1 MLGILFFQI
10 KKIPDLGSSLPWVD
24 KLTRVDCWILQE
36 SSSGKTESGYLHYLV
51 VSFLCVEYFRS
62 VAKPPTCCDGIVK
75 GERYLGPWVFPMP
88 SGSELLIF
96 NVHTISGFFV
106 KGSDIVG
113 LVQCLSF
120 CISNKLVREA
130 DHFMNGKVLVHI
142 PWGTVYEIASLWS
155 QRQQISS
162 HS

>member
-1 MLGILFFQI
+1 
-10 KKIPDLGSSLPWVD
+10 
-24 KLTRVDCWILQE
+24 
-36 SSSGKTESGYLHYLV
+36 
-51 VSFLCVEYFRS
+51 
-62 VAKPPTCCDGIVK
+62 
-75 GERYLGPWVFPMP
+75 MP
-88 SGSELLIF
+88 SGSELLIV

-142 PWGTVYEIASLWS
+142 P
-155 QRQQISS
+155 
-162 HS
+162 

>member
-1 MLGILFFQI
+1 MLDIFYFSKLKNTRVHRFPGWTSWQQWTV
-10 KKIPDLGSSLPWVD
+10 GSSRTAPVA
-24 KLTRVDCWILQE
+24 KP
-36 SSSGKTESGYLHYLV
+36 SGYLHFLV
-51 VSFLCVEYFRS
+51 VSFLSVEYFRS
-62 VAKPPTCCDGIVK
+62 VAKPPINLLWWNS
-75 GERYLGPWVFPMP
+75 ERRKLFGTMSFSYAFWVRT
-88 SGSELLIF
+88 SHIQCAQHQWIL
-96 NVHTISGFFV
+96 FV

-113 LVQCLSF
+113 LVQFLSF

-155 QRQQISS
+155 QRQRISS